1 MLHIDLKKKGITING
16 VFMEKIDENKF
27 AEILGEARK
36 NMFQGETN
44 GKGFTRNVWIW
55 DELGFIINIPTEDG
69 ARYSLEFELIKDTE
83 FRNSVKYNYFD
94 LHSKKLFNG
103 KFTLG
108 GKEIL
113 ESFSEKELKGAYYSL
128 RKKFGNWE
136 ISFEILDDIAQQ
148 IKYLSLKEKE
158 EGKVSEILKNYSQ
171 PFKSFWFSY
180 VTPKPKKV
188 PSTKYKLSKATDTD
202 LKFKNLTFKL
212 AIIQEL
218 MYVQEILKPKFDVY
232 EFCKEYTRKEIIPDD
247 YFDEM
252 IPEVKKWFKD
262 LPIPASMADKITELY
277 FDGGNEIYSQL
288 IPQWDG
294 EDNIY
299 DIKSLN
305 EEELAQFPNLKKID
319 GMAIFISE
327 KTKKILK
334 NKGIEIVED

>member
-36 NMFQGETN
+36 NIFQGETS
-44 GKGFTRNVWIW
+44 GKSFTRTVWIW

-69 ARYSLEFELIKDTE
+69 VRYSLEFELIEDTE

-113 ESFSEKELKGAYYSL
+113 EAFSEKELKGAYYSL

-148 IKYLSLKEKE
+148 IKALSFEEKE
-158 EGKVSEILKNYSQ
+158 EGKISEILKNHSQ

-202 LKFKNLTFKL
+202 LKFKNLNFKL

-277 FDGGNEIYSQL
+277 FDGGNEIYAQL

-305 EEELAQFPNLKKID
+305 EEELTQFPNLKKID
-319 GMAIFISE
+319 GTAIFISE

>member
-27 AEILGEARK
+27 AELLGEARK
-36 NMFQGETN
+36 NIFQGETS

-55 DELGFIINIPTEDG
+55 DESGFIINIPTEDG
-69 ARYSLEFELIKDTE
+69 ARYSLEFELIEDTE

-113 ESFSEKELKGAYYSL
+113 EAFSEKELKGAYYSL

-148 IKYLSLKEKE
+148 IKELSLKEKE
-158 EGKVSEILKNYSQ
+158 EGKVSEILKNYPQ

-180 VTPKPKKV
+180 VTPEPKKV

-202 LKFKNLTFKL
+202 LKFKNLNFKL
-212 AIIQEL
+212 AVIQEL

-262 LPIPASMADKITELY
+262 LPIPASMSDKITELY
-277 FDGGNEIYSQL
+277 FDGGNEIYAQL

-294 EDNIY
+294 EDNVY
-299 DIKSLN
+299 DIKSLS

-319 GMAIFISE
+319 GTAIFIND
-327 KTKKILK
+327 KTKKFLK

>member
-1 MLHIDLKKKGITING
+1 
-16 VFMEKIDENKF
+16 MEKIDENKF

-36 NMFQGETN
+36 NIFQGETS
-44 GKGFTRNVWIW
+44 GKSFNRNVWIW
-55 DELGFIINIPTEDG
+55 DELGFIINIPSEDG
-69 ARYSLEFELIKDTE
+69 TRYSLEFELIEDTE

-94 LHSKKLFNG
+94 LHPKKLFNG

-113 ESFSEKELKGAYYSL
+113 ESFSEKELKGSYYSL
-128 RKKFGNWE
+128 RKKLGNWE
-136 ISFEILDDIAQQ
+136 ISFELSDDIAQQ
-148 IKYLSLKEKE
+148 IKNLSLKEKE
-158 EGKVSEILKNYSQ
+158 EGKVSEILKNHSQ

-180 VTPKPKKV
+180 ISPEPKKV

-202 LKFKNLTFKL
+202 LKFKNLNFKL

-247 YFDEM
+247 YFDET

-277 FDGGNEIYSQL
+277 FDGGNEIYAQL

-299 DIKSLN
+299 DIKSLS

-319 GMAIFISE
+319 GTAIFIND
-327 KTKKILK
+327 KIKKFLK

>member
-36 NMFQGETN
+36 NIFQGETS
-44 GKGFTRNVWIW
+44 GKSFTRNVWIW
-55 DELGFIINIPTEDG
+55 DESGFIINIPTEDG
-69 ARYSLEFELIKDTE
+69 ARYSLEFELIEDTE

-113 ESFSEKELKGAYYSL
+113 EAFSEKELKGAYYSL

-148 IKYLSLKEKE
+148 IKALSFEEKE
-158 EGKVSEILKNYSQ
+158 EGKISEILKNHSQ
-171 PFKSFWFSY
+171 PFKGFWFSY

-202 LKFKNLTFKL
+202 LKFKNLNFKL

-277 FDGGNEIYSQL
+277 FDGGNEIYAQL

-299 DIKSLN
+299 DIKSLS

-319 GMAIFISE
+319 GTAIFISE